1 MENLELI
8 IDLMSELTNESIVKD
23 NESIK
28 LEKIYSD
35 IGELQQKAKKED
47 SNKYDDLI
55 ADIADVKRDMIKKYI
70 QIGMALERVKR

>member
-8 IDLMSELTNESIVKD
+8 IDLMSELTNESVIKD

-35 IGELQQKAKKED
+35 IGELQQKTKKED
-47 SNKYDDLI
+47 SNRYDDLI

>member
-47 SNKYDDLI
+47 SNRYDDLI

>member
-47 SNKYDDLI
+47 FNRYDDLI
-55 ADIADVKRDMIKKYI
+55 ADIADVKRDMIEKYI